1 MDLKAKPAS
10 GAVRRSVHG
19 PQQADPRYSTLLCP
33 LLSPSCAL
41 TLSSAFVSGEKNAQV
56 SWAHS
61 AVAAPSASRL
71 PPSSERRVPWDGHPG
86 EATSRA
92 GPGVR
97 TWPGVT
103 PGSPSPFIWIPV
115 LDFPGQAGS
124 SQASTGRAVGRVC
137 TCDRVCDSRTS
148 VQGRGICRVWGQF
161 WLHSGKGGAPGSLE
175 RGGPHLRFQR
185 ETDSHSPSLFL
196 LPSWPGSFTPL
207 INPTGHHQ
215 ASQVVQ
221 R

>member
-1 MDLKAKPAS
+1 MDLKEKPAS

-19 PQQADPRYSTLLCP
+19 PQQADPRCSMLLCP
-33 LLSPSCAL
+33 PSSPSCAL

-61 AVAAPSASRL
+61 AVAALSASHL
-71 PPSSERRVPWDGHPG
+71 SPSSERRVPWDGHPG

-103 PGSPSPFIWIPV
+103 PGSPSPFIWIPA

-137 TCDRVCDSRTS
+137 TCVIACVIHAPPSRAVAS
-148 VQGRGICRVWGQF
+148 AACG
-161 WLHSGKGGAPGSLE
+161 
-175 RGGPHLRFQR
+175 
-185 ETDSHSPSLFL
+185 
-196 LPSWPGSFTPL
+196 GSFGCTAGGEVPPARWREGVHASGSSVRPTPTHL
-207 INPTGHHQ
+207 LCSYCLRGPGHSHL
-215 ASQVVQ
+215 
-221 R
+221 